1 MFASPL
7 SGRQIQ
13 SELSGRMSRGIQPEV
28 EGGRGA
34 GLWVMGRIVPA
45 GVVGGSVDTGRGLSR
60 ETRAEGMRYK

>member
-7 SGRQIQ
+7 AGRQIQ
-13 SELSGRMSRGIQPEV
+13 SVLAGRMSWGIPPV
-28 EGGRGA
+28 VAGGWGA
-34 GLWVMGRIVPA
+34 GLRVKGRIVPE